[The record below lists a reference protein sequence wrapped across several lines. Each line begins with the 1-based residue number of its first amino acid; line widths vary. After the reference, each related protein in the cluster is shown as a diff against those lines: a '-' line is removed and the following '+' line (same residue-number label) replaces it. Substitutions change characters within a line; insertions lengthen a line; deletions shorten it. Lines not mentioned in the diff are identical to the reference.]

1 MLFLTLGSRFLFC
14 YRCDINEKLPRE
26 SNKVTIDYNFVIY
39 NSKEAKKDVYSQE
52 DTKPA
57 DHSQGDTGSV
67 DHSQEG
73 DTEPANRS
81 QEDTKPIDHSQEDTE
96 PADHS
101 QEDTKPAVDST
112 KDVKESPSKKNTS
125 TARQLLNKIA
135 SGVKAVGSG
144 AKAVGKTI
152 GKILPT
158 FSKTSRHVEVERKH
172 SHTIVVSRKGID
184 KKGNPRQSLS
194 TTYLIRHVN
203 IDQCDSVS
211 ISVTPTN
218 CRLSEA
224 HLFMRFM

>member
-26 SNKVTIDYNFVIY
+26 SNKVIIDYNFVIY
-39 NSKEAKKDVYSQE
+39 NSKEAKKDVHSQE
-52 DTKPA
+52 DTKLT
-57 DHSQGDTGSV
+57 DYSQGDTESV

-73 DTEPANRS
+73 DTEPANHS

-96 PADHS
+96 PA
-101 QEDTKPAVDST
+101 VDST
-112 KDVKESPSKKNTS
+112 KDVNLESPSKKNTS
-125 TARQLLNKIA
+125 TARQFFNKIA
-135 SGVKAVGSG
+135 SGVKAVGSS

-152 GKILPT
+152 SKILPT

-184 KKGNPRQSLS
+184 KKGSPRQSLS
-194 TTYLIRHVN
+194 TTYLIRHLN

-211 ISVTPTN
+211 ILVTPTN

-224 HLFMRFM
+224 HLFVRFM